1 MSHFSNSGHPRE
13 PVDLVKESDLEL
25 TVLDKVMSIGH
36 YEEPGSHI
44 EVEGDVHHDNQQ
56 TAHLQSSSVN
66 PFFVEVF
73 QY

>member
-1 MSHFSNSGHPRE
+1 MKNLKNVILVILIVGH
-13 PVDLVKESDLEL
+13 D
-25 TVLDKVMSIGH
+25 
-36 YEEPGSHI
+36 EEPGGHI